1 MTGCNEVSHRQTGR
15 LISGRASVN
24 KTVMFYVEVED
35 IAAHI
40 GSIESMESM
49 ESRGGQVMVPESGS
63 FAWCKDP
70 NGNLFGLWIPAH

>member
-1 MTGCNEVSHRQTGR
+1 
-15 LISGRASVN
+15 
-24 KTVMFYVEVED
+24 MFYVEVED

-40 GSIESMESM
+40 ESM